1 MKLNGMHRLDVLK
14 LWSFV
19 TRIFNVF
26 SVNDFLASPSFRVKN
41 RHFAKEG
48 LVRTPNEAMLEPT
61 HNDYFSI
68 VERSYKCEISWS
80 EDVRRNLNAFPF
92 ISTVGY

>member
-14 LWSFV
+14 LRSIV
-19 TRIFNVF
+19 ARIFNVF
-26 SVNDFLASPSFRVKN
+26 SVNDFLASLSFRVKN
-41 RHFAKEG
+41 RHFAIEF
-48 LVRTPNEAMLEPT
+48 VRIPGAQIEPA

-68 VERSYKCEISWS
+68 VQRSYNCVKSWS
-80 EDVRRNLNAFPF
+80 EDVRGNLNVFPC